1 MMMDGIDW
9 VREFLGAVTICDL
22 TGIVLE
28 MNERSAET
36 FQKYGG
42 KDLIGKNLLD
52 CHPEPARSK
61 LVQLLETGESNVYT
75 IEKNGIKKLIYQAPW
90 YMDGQR
96 RGMVELSLE
105 IQASLPHF
113 LR

>member
-1 MMMDGIDW
+1 MNGIDW
-9 VREFLGAVTICDL
+9 IREFPGAVTLCDL
-22 TGIVLE
+22 HGIVLE
-28 MNERSAET
+28 MNEKAAET

-61 LVQLLETGESNVYT
+61 LVQLLETGERNIYT
-75 IEKNGIKKLIYQAPW
+75 IEQNGIRKLIYQVPW
-90 YMDGQR
+90 YLEGQR
-96 RGMVELSLE
+96 CGMVELALE
-105 IQASLPHF
+105 IPAVMPHF